1 MFDVMRF
8 WLNKGVD
15 GFRVDVMW
23 HMIKDEQLRN
33 NPSNP
38 DYQEHMATYE
48 KLLPVY
54 STDQPEVH
62 DIVHKMRKV
71 LNEYDERMMIGE
83 IYLPIHKLITYYG
96 IDSSGAHLPF
106 NFLLLAVPWDAQH
119 IASAIAEYEGALPKN
134 AWPNWVL
141 GNHDQPRI
149 TSRVGLQQAKV
160 AAMLLLTLRG
170 TPTIYY
176 GDEIAMTDVP
186 IPFDEVK
193 DPQGLNMP
201 DKNLSRDPERTP
213 MQWDSSENAG
223 FSSATPWL
231 RLSASYKRK
240 NVEAEKKDPYSMLCF
255 YKQLIELRQK
265 EPSFTIGDYK
275 PVHADKQSLA
285 YIRQAPNEKS
295 FLIVLNLSHRPC
307 YINLQHIQIKGKVVL
322 STSPELHGSLITER
336 IQLSGDEG
344 MIVELETSEKK
355 K

>member
-1 MFDVMRF
+1 
-8 WLNKGVD
+8 
-15 GFRVDVMW
+15 
-23 HMIKDEQLRN
+23 
-33 NPSNP
+33 
-38 DYQEHMATYE
+38 
-48 KLLPVY
+48 
-54 STDQPEVH
+54 
-62 DIVHKMRKV
+62 
-71 LNEYDERMMIGE
+71 
-83 IYLPIHKLITYYG
+83 
-96 IDSSGAHLPF
+96 
-106 NFLLLAVPWDAQH
+106 
-119 IASAIAEYEGALPKN
+119 
-134 AWPNWVL
+134 
-141 GNHDQPRI
+141 
-149 TSRVGLQQAKV
+149 
-160 AAMLLLTLRG
+160 LTLRG

-176 GDEIAMTDVP
+176 GDEIAMSDVP
-186 IPFDEVK
+186 IPFNEVK

-344 MIVELETSEKK
+344 MIVELETSEK
-355 K
+355 